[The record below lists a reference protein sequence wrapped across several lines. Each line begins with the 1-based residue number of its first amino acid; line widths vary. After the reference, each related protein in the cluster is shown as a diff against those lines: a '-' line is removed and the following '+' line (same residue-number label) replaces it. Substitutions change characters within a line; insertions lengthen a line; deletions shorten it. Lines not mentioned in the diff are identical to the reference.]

1 MYFPLLPL
9 KLLDGAPTMHPP
21 PSPASSALQ
30 KLKNIS
36 FSPKKKTAAA
46 QSALLFASSPDR
58 ARKAAA
64 SPERHPVKVK
74 PDAGPKKK

>member
-1 MYFPLLPL
+1 
-9 KLLDGAPTMHPP
+9 MHPP

-36 FSPKKKTAAA
+36 FSPKKKAAAAAAA
-46 QSALLFASSPDR
+46 QSAASLLAASPDR
-58 ARKAAA
+58 ARRALTAAAAASA
-64 SPERHPVKVK
+64 SPERQPVKVK